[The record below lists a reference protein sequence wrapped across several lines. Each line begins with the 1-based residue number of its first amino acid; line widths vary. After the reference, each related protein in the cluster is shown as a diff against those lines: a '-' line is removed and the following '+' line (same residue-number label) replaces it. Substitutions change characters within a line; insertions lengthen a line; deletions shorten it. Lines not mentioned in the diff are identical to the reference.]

1 MNSITIHGNVVKE
14 PELRKTTS
22 QLSVLEFSVATKYG
36 KDDKKKTTYF
46 DVKVFGQLADHVVKT
61 LGAGDSVIV
70 MGRMETSEYTKKDGT
85 KGKFTSL
92 IADEVGASC
101 RWNPWVKD
109 QSDKIVGKVGT
120 VGKSMPGFEPEDE
133 DFF

>member
-14 PELRKTTS
+14 PDLRVTNS
-22 QLSVLEFSVATKYG
+22 QLAVVEFSVATKYG

-46 DVKVFGQLADHVVKT
+46 DVKCFGKLAENAAKT
-61 LGAGDSVIV
+61 LSAGDSVIV

-92 IADEVGASC
+92 IAEEIGASC

-109 QSDKIVGKVGT
+109 QSGEVVAKVGT
-120 VGKSMPGFEPEDE
+120 VGKEMPMFEPEDE